1 MEQNK
6 EFKNTEVVQ
15 EVRGQQAAMEF
26 ANEVI
31 EDDSYEEDVALQ
43 VAVVG
48 LGNTGTQKTVRAYS
62 EGFNSFIINAS
73 VKDVNVEEIPPEI
86 PCYVVG
92 DGRGSGGN
100 RNTSKEF
107 TKNDLEDL
115 FESEAF
121 NETIQHADVVIVTY
135 AGGGG
140 YGSGSGPLL
149 GNRIEALYPDKTI
162 LHYPIAPKMS
172 EGVTAHNN
180 FFEVCYEL
188 EKLKATYTIGDLSQR
203 EDKDNEEA
211 FKEVDEH
218 FVRFCK
224 AIRGDYEIATAAGM
238 IDERDKLTVLNQPG
252 YFICEVIED
261 IPQQQLEEKTIQGL
275 LIDEIKNSVAAQ
287 IECDK
292 VVEQMAFI
300 ANVPTGADVDVN
312 TRNMSEIKKYLANE
326 AAPMFVNITS
336 EHSKPVYAAIIATGL
351 SMPITRVTKSSELVK
366 KYNESKHRKEVDMD
380 AERQKMLGGVN
391 NASTANKRKILG
403 KATNRNTNR
412 AVTDGIPD
420 FL

>member
-6 EFKNTEVVQ
+6 EFEKLSQ
-15 EVRGQQAAMEF
+15 EVMEVEE
-26 ANEVI
+26 AN
-31 EDDSYEEDVALQ
+31 EDVALK

-48 LGNTGTQKTVRAYS
+48 LGNTGSQKAVKAFE
-62 EGFNSFIINAS
+62 EGFKAFIINAS
-73 VKDVNVEEIPPEI
+73 MKDLNVEAIPQDI
-86 PCYVVG
+86 DCYVVG

-100 RNTSKEF
+100 RETSKEF
-107 TKNDLEDL
+107 TKDDLAALFNSEEFVAVIED
-115 FESEAF
+115 
-121 NETIQHADVVIVTY
+121 ADIVIVTY

-149 GNRIEALYPDKTI
+149 GNRIEAMYPDKTI
-162 LHYPIAPKMS
+162 IHYTIGPKMS

-188 EKLKATYTIGDLSQR
+188 DKLKATYTIADLSQR
-203 EDKDNEEA
+203 EDVDNEVA

-224 AIRGDYEIATAAGM
+224 AIRGDYEISTDAGM

-252 YFICEVIED
+252 YFCCEVIED
-261 IPQQQLEEKTIQGL
+261 IPQQKLEDKTIQGL

-300 ANVPTGADVDVN
+300 ANVPTGADEDVN
-312 TRNMSEIKKYLANE
+312 SRNMNEIKKYLASP

-336 EHSKPVYAAIIATGL
+336 EHGKPVYAAIMATGL
-351 SMPITRVTKSSELVK
+351 SMPITRITKSSELVK
-366 KYNESKHRKEVDMD
+366 KYNESKHRKEIDMD
-380 AERQKMLGGVN
+380 AEKQKMLGGVGK
-391 NASTANKRKILG
+391 TPVANKRKILG
-403 KATNRNTNR
+403 KATNKNTSKT
-412 AVTDGIPD
+412 VTDSIPD